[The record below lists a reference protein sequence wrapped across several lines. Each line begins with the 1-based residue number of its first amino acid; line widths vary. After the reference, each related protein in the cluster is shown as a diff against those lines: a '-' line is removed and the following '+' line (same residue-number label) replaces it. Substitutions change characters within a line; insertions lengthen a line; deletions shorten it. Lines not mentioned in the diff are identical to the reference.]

1 MAGKGRYDE
10 FGAHFDLRTESD
22 VQKYKQAKYD
32 EVRRNMNK
40 SSVDKKSVVNAV
52 INFIDEDTTANAVI
66 NFIDEDT
73 TTITPAEVLSAKDSE
88 ILVDAILNPAEP
100 TQALKDLFNKP
111 YENITEFET
120 GGKKDL
126 QGKLRV
132 DLITPEMK
140 EGLAKVL
147 GFGSRHYGDRNWE
160 QGVPVDQLLAA
171 AERHMMKHL
180 KGELNDEHSGLLHLE
195 HALTNIGMAVTLIKR
210 GKTCLTN
217 T

>member
-1 MAGKGRYDE
+1 VAGKGRYSDV
-10 FGAHFDLRTESD
+10 GAHFDIRTESD
-22 VQKYKQAKYD
+22 LQKYKQARYD

-40 SSVDKKSVVNAV
+40 N
-52 INFIDEDTTANAVI
+52 NAVI

-73 TTITPAEVLSAKDSE
+73 TTITPVEVLSAKDSE

-147 GFGSRHYGDRNWE
+147 GFGSQHYGDRNWE

-210 GKTCLTN
+210 GKT
-217 T
+217 